1 MPFFISSYSFCKFIK
16 TNLSWLILESNKAL
30 EIKTFILFYLDFA
43 LISILLCFFF
53 LIIELHFLI
62 ASVITQVFNP
72 KAELVIPIGIP
83 CKEAEAKTEKH
94 LVIIEP
100 KQHNLSLE
108 FCKPFW
114 VFFGSTYKSF
124 WYISSSK

>member
-43 LISILLCFFF
+43 GISILSCFYF
-53 LIIELHFLI
+53 LIIDLHFLI
-62 ASVITQVFNP
+62 ASAITQVFSP

-83 CKEAEAKTEKH
+83 RKEAESETEKH
-94 LVIIEP
+94 PVIIEP
-100 KQHNLSLE
+100 KQHNLE
-108 FCKPFW
+108 FCKPF
-114 VFFGSTYKSF
+114 
-124 WYISSSK
+124 